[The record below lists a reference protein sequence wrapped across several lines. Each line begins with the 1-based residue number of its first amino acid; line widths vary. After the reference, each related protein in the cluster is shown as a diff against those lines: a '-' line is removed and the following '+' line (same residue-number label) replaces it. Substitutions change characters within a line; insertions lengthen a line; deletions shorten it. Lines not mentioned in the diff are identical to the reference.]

1 MCRQDQHRDAAGRGV
16 NRARDILQIATPLVW
31 VGMVLGISVLET
43 PLKFRAPGITRALG
57 LGIGRLVFRALN
69 LTELVLLTVCTL
81 ALLGASPSRWV
92 VALTASLW
100 AVLLV
105 QLLGLRPALDRRASL
120 IIDGATPPRSSL
132 HHPYIAL
139 EGLKILSLPTLATLL
154 LFTVLP

>member
-1 MCRQDQHRDAAGRGV
+1 MTRV
-16 NRARDILQIATPLVW
+16 RDILQIGTPLVW
-31 VGMVLGISVLET
+31 LGMALGISVLET

-92 VALTASLW
+92 VALTAALW

-105 QLLGLRPALDRRASL
+105 QLLGLRPALDRRATL
-120 IIDGATPPRSSL
+120 IIDGATPPPSRL
-132 HHPYIAL
+132 HHLYIAL
-139 EGLKILSLPTLATLL
+139 EGLKILTLPTLATLL
-154 LFTVLP
+154 PFGLLP